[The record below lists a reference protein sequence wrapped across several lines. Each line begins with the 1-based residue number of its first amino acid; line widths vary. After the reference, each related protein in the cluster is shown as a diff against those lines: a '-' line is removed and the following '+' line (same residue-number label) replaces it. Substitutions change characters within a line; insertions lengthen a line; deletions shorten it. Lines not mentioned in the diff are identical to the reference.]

1 MKLHFS
7 GKAGHASV
15 QEHFQQSAL
24 GAVTYFLENI
34 EQIVEDLKIYKNSQ
48 LGLPTFVVTSI
59 LSGDEIL
66 LIKQPTSLNSWLTV
80 V

>member
-1 MKLHFS
+1 M
-7 GKAGHASV
+7 V

-48 LGLPTFVVTSI
+48 LVLPTFVVTSI
-59 LSGDEIL
+59 LSGDE
-66 LIKQPTSLNSWLTV
+66 NSPNKTADFAEL
-80 V
+80 